1 MLLHTI
7 TGLARHPVGEVTQ
20 NANRAVRS
28 LLSAGCPG
36 PCIALAGQS
45 PIIAMFMQAKKHR
58 AQAKY
63 SILFYSKGGE
73 GSEGPWSAQPP

>member
-1 MLLHTI
+1 MQIELSGLCFLL
-7 TGLARHPVGEVTQ
+7 A
-20 NANRAVRS
+20 A
-28 LLSAGCPG
+28 PG

-63 SILFYSKGGE
+63 SILFKKSLKFKFGQLKTDGGGLNFSKM
-73 GSEGPWSAQPP
+73 SQL